1 MKITHQKGYTIT
13 EVLIVISISTAMFAI
28 VAATFGGR
36 QEEVQFNQAIR
47 DFEATIQDNMN
58 DVSTGYFDNPGGIT
72 CSVAGAG
79 SRPSI
84 GGGGGS
90 PQGTNEDCVF
100 VGKVMQFA
108 PSGGTSYDSKANIYT
123 ALGRRETSAGTA
135 PTTIAES
142 LPRMLVTNPVNQYEL
157 PWGLR
162 VTRVVADN
170 ASSTDYGGVGFF
182 TQFNSTS
189 GTNTLS
195 GGQAIR
201 YGGIDGTNLNMAQ
214 NSFIT
219 QADNITDVSPA
230 GSNNRVPII
239 ICVENPA
246 GNRRGAIIIG
256 GDGNSNTRLE
266 FAPNRNAKCGP

>member
-1 MKITHQKGYTIT
+1 MKITRQKGYTIT
-13 EVLIVISISTAMFAI
+13 EVLIVIAISTAMFVI

-58 DVSTGYFDNPGGIT
+58 DVSAGYFDNSGGVSCTVVGNSQPNI
-72 CSVAGAG
+72 SA
-79 SRPSI
+79 
-84 GGGGGS
+84 GGGS

-123 ALGRRETSAGTA
+123 ALGRRQTPAGSA
-135 PTTIAES
+135 PTSILEAQPS
-142 LPRMLVTNPVNQYEL
+142 MLVANPVNQYEL
-157 PWGLR
+157 PWGLKI
-162 VTRVVADN
+162 TRVVADN

-182 TQFNSTS
+182 TQFNSTA
-189 GTNTLS
+189 GNNTLS

-214 NSFIT
+214 NAFT
-219 QADNITDVSPA
+219 AQANNITDVSPA